1 MKRRHYFHFFLGGIA
16 ASAAL
21 LAACSGSNGQ
31 VTGRSDYYTRGIGQ
45 YPGSPQEDFSPELV
59 KDDTYRNIAL
69 MRAAY
74 QSSAYDYNLT
84 AQLVTDGIV
93 HNGVPQYLRLLT
105 PDGEKPKRERE
116 WMIDEGPYSR
126 NVATGEDT
134 YFQFDLENY
143 RKKADR
149 VYLKGTVTYYAE
161 KAGKGYELIC
171 QGSDDGASW
180 TELGKIAFRC
190 VSSNW
195 RFP

>member
-1 MKRRHYFHFFLGGIA
+1 
-16 ASAAL
+16 
-21 LAACSGSNGQ
+21 
-31 VTGRSDYYTRGIGQ
+31 
-45 YPGSPQEDFSPELV
+45 
-59 KDDTYRNIAL
+59 

-126 NVATGEDT
+126 NVAIGEDT

-161 KAGKGYELIC
+161 KSR
-171 QGSDDGASW
+171 QG
-180 TELGKIAFRC
+180 L
-190 VSSNW
+190 
-195 RFP
+195 